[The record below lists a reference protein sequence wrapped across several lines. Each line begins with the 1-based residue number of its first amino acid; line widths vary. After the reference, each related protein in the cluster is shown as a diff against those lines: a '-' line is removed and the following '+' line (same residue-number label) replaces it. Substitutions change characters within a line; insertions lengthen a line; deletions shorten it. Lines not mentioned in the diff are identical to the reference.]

1 MVTLTKFLVAAT
13 FTVVFVLGT
22 AFISGAKQENILQLE
37 DIDNSFQ
44 DEKVNIQENVVL
56 RKEKSLLESL
66 NQENTDHYWDDVIDS
81 DDEEDS
87 QTSLPHYIESST
99 LIKNTTKKS
108 HLLLV
113 STLDG
118 TLSALDAS
126 DEGNVLWKIETG
138 PGSLL
143 SSSISKVEL
152 NSHGK
157 LVRLIPSL
165 DGGLYKFDGEGIEP
179 IPISADSLLHSSY
192 HEADDLL
199 ITGGKEVRTYG
210 VDVHTGHLQ
219 YMCSA
224 DGCHVEPAEAGTS
237 SEFLVLR
244 RHSQIVRAIEPRTGT
259 ERWNFSVGRH
269 EASLIH
275 TNADSFSR
283 CKSENIETTKE
294 QVECVVNHSTE
305 EAYVQAQPTTDMLKQ
320 YPMEFKVIVPD
331 GLVCAIHSERPGQI
345 LWKQKFDS
353 PVVHV
358 WKLIG
363 GILTPVDLFNPNFVP
378 ALESQ
383 PDVHEDATAIASPLL
398 YVGIHNSQLYVQES
412 ARMTDFTLTE
422 QSKHT
427 TDGNPSTSLSALS
440 SLRLPWQPLTAKT
453 SLLAYQGRP
462 GRFTTSTV
470 APVEDKSEADREKP
484 AKEDNDPKLTA
495 LVVRYSTDHP
505 YDRGFYLFEES
516 KLPKNA
522 KRPTIQNDNSARIEE
537 EEEELWEGGRNTPV
551 HIVIVSLW
559 FWWREVVFISLLTA
573 FVFHMIITR
582 QVVKFLQQR
591 WAVELHRH
599 ISAIVPPLARLTAPD
614 TDIVGDGATFLNNPA
629 IDIREEER
637 DESMNSVVVQQA
649 PAQVNVGSG
658 PPAFVSRYLTD
669 FEPIQCL
676 GRGGFGLVFEV
687 RNRLDDCHYAV
698 KRIQLPN
705 SEEAREKVMR
715 EVKALAKLDNPHIVR
730 YFHAWIECPPPG
742 WQEFQDAAWID
753 SESLNGPTPFNTGEE
768 SCISKIEPYSSDGFG
783 FSNDKSSVDQFRLS
797 KQINS
802 IDLRRRSLTNDSFDV
817 VFEDSSR
824 KRKSSCSGLSFED
837 ETSETCSKNTDAR
850 DMKGNFAVMRK
861 PFRVGRSMAKG
872 RKKNMPKTRQHPGSD
887 AKMFLFIQMQLCRK
901 ESLREWL
908 RAHVTHRDTYQVLQ
922 MFNEIVRAVE
932 YVHLQ
937 GLIHRDLK
945 PSNIFFAPDGAIKI
959 GDFGLVT
966 AMAEEACLYSPMSPD
981 GNANCG
987 FGFSPFQRTHTDQ
1000 VGTQLYMSPE
1010 QIEGQPYN
1018 HKVDIYSLG
1027 LILVELLWP
1036 LTTQMEQV
1044 TVISQLRKLR
1054 FPQGFTEK
1062 YPEEAVLL
1070 RKMLSRNPDERPT
1083 TYGIRSSTPLK
1094 SFQDPLVDIPEY
1106 LLFSLVRPRSTTR
1119 TSSTSS
1125 NS

>member
-1 MVTLTKFLVAAT
+1 M
-13 FTVVFVLGT
+13 
-22 AFISGAKQENILQLE
+22 
-37 DIDNSFQ
+37 
-44 DEKVNIQENVVL
+44 
-56 RKEKSLLESL
+56 
-66 NQENTDHYWDDVIDS
+66 
-81 DDEEDS
+81 
-87 QTSLPHYIESST
+87 
-99 LIKNTTKKS
+99 
-108 HLLLV
+108 
-113 STLDG
+113 
-118 TLSALDAS
+118 
-126 DEGNVLWKIETG
+126 
-138 PGSLL
+138 
-143 SSSISKVEL
+143 
-152 NSHGK
+152 
-157 LVRLIPSL
+157 
-165 DGGLYKFDGEGIEP
+165 
-179 IPISADSLLHSSY
+179 
-192 HEADDLL
+192 
-199 ITGGKEVRTYG
+199 
-210 VDVHTGHLQ
+210 
-219 YMCSA
+219 
-224 DGCHVEPAEAGTS
+224 
-237 SEFLVLR
+237 
-244 RHSQIVRAIEPRTGT
+244 
-259 ERWNFSVGRH
+259 
-269 EASLIH
+269 
-275 TNADSFSR
+275 
-283 CKSENIETTKE
+283 
-294 QVECVVNHSTE
+294 
-305 EAYVQAQPTTDMLKQ
+305 
-320 YPMEFKVIVPD
+320 
-331 GLVCAIHSERPGQI
+331 
-345 LWKQKFDS
+345 
-353 PVVHV
+353 
-358 WKLIG
+358 
-363 GILTPVDLFNPNFVP
+363 
-378 ALESQ
+378 
-383 PDVHEDATAIASPLL
+383 
-398 YVGIHNSQLYVQES
+398 
-412 ARMTDFTLTE
+412 
-422 QSKHT
+422 
-427 TDGNPSTSLSALS
+427 
-440 SLRLPWQPLTAKT
+440 
-453 SLLAYQGRP
+453 
-462 GRFTTSTV
+462 
-470 APVEDKSEADREKP
+470 
-484 AKEDNDPKLTA
+484 
-495 LVVRYSTDHP
+495 
-505 YDRGFYLFEES
+505 
-516 KLPKNA
+516 
-522 KRPTIQNDNSARIEE
+522 
-537 EEEELWEGGRNTPV
+537 
-551 HIVIVSLW
+551 
-559 FWWREVVFISLLTA
+559 
-573 FVFHMIITR
+573 
-582 QVVKFLQQR
+582 
-591 WAVELHRH
+591 
-599 ISAIVPPLARLTAPD
+599 ARLTAPD

-629 IDIREEER
+629 IDIREEAR

-715 EVKALAKLDNPHIVR
+715 EVKVQKYSFVVLPICYLILMNLSHLHNFPMKKALAKLDNPHIVR

-850 DMKGNFAVMRK
+850 DMKGNYAVMRK

-932 YVHLQ
+932 YVHLQVIIKLDKCLILFHYLFETQ

-1044 TVISQLRKLR
+1044 
-1054 FPQGFTEK
+1054 
-1062 YPEEAVLL
+1062 
-1070 RKMLSRNPDERPT
+1070 
-1083 TYGIRSSTPLK
+1083 
-1094 SFQDPLVDIPEY
+1094 
-1106 LLFSLVRPRSTTR
+1106 
-1119 TSSTSS
+1119 
-1125 NS
+1125 

>member
-1 MVTLTKFLVAAT
+1 MVTLTKFLVIVT
-13 FTVVFVLGT
+13 FTVVFVLGS
-22 AFISGAKQENILQLE
+22 AFISGEKQKDDEELE
-37 DIDNSFQ
+37 DLDNSFLSEKGSFK
-44 DEKVNIQENVVL
+44 DEPVLQE
-56 RKEKSLLESL
+56 EKSQELL
-66 NQENTDHYWDDVIDS
+66 NQENSDHYWDDVIDS
-81 DDEEDS
+81 DEDPDIIFP
-87 QTSLPHYIESST
+87 QYVEKNTF
-99 LIKNTTKKS
+99 IKNSTKKS
-108 HLLLV
+108 PLLLV

-126 DEGNVLWKIETG
+126 DQGNILWKIETG

-192 HEADDLL
+192 HAADDLL

-210 VDVHTGHLQ
+210 VDVRTGHVQ
-219 YMCSA
+219 YVCSA

-237 SEFLVLR
+237 TFSE
-244 RHSQIVRAIEPRTGT
+244 
-259 ERWNFSVGRH
+259 
-269 EASLIH
+269 
-275 TNADSFSR
+275 
-283 CKSENIETTKE
+283 CKSSSIETPEK
-294 QVECVVNHSTE
+294 QMECFINHSTE
-305 EAYVQAQPTTDMLKQ
+305 NDYIEADSSTEILKP

-331 GLVCAIHSERPGQI
+331 GVVCAINPERPGQV
-345 LWKQKFDS
+345 LWKYKFES

-358 WKLIG
+358 WKLIECKFIHINFVEG
-363 GILTPVDLFNPNFVP
+363 NLTPLDLFNPNFVP

-383 PDVHEDATAIASPLL
+383 PNMYEDLEAVTTPLL
-398 YVGIHNSQLYVQES
+398 YVGIHNHQLYVQES
-412 ARMTDFTLTE
+412 ARIADFTTSD
-422 QSKHT
+422 QSNQEIS
-427 TDGNPSTSLSALS
+427 GNPSTSSSALTPF
-440 SLRLPWQPLTAKT
+440 RVRWQPLTAKT
-453 SLLAYQGRP
+453 SLVGYQGRP
-462 GRFTTSTV
+462 GRFTTSTAV
-470 APVEDKSEADREKP
+470 STEDKDEAST
-484 AKEDNDPKLTA
+484 KEHIEENNDPKITA
-495 LVVRYSTDHP
+495 MIVRHQTDYP
-505 YDRGFYLFEES
+505 YDRGFYLFKENKPQKKTKRPIS
-516 KLPKNA
+516 QDKNA
-522 KRPTIQNDNSARIEE
+522 ANIEE

-559 FWWREVVFISLLTA
+559 FWWREVV
-573 FVFHMIITR
+573 VN
-582 QVVKFLQQR
+582 FLQQR
-591 WAVELHRH
+591 WAIELHRH
-599 ISAIVPPLARLTAPD
+599 ISAIVPPLARLTAPEID
-614 TDIVGDGATFLNNPA
+614 MGQEKSISQNTPSSDIGVDCDQP
-629 IDIREEER
+629 
-637 DESMNSVVVQQA
+637 MKSVVVPPMANQISIA
-649 PAQVNVGSG
+649 NG
-658 PPAFVSRYLTD
+658 PPSFVSRYLTD

-715 EVKALAKLDNPHIVR
+715 EVKALTKLDNPHI
-730 YFHAWIECPPPG
+730 
-742 WQEFQDAAWID
+742 EFQDAAWID
-753 SESLNGPTPFNTGEE
+753 SESITGPTPFNTGED
-768 SCISKIEPYSSDGFG
+768 SCISKMEPFNTDDFMCSKE
-783 FSNDKSSVDQFRLS
+783 KSTVDQFRLS
-797 KQINS
+797 NLISS
-802 IDLRRRSLTNDSFDV
+802 IDSLAVRRKSLTNDSFDI

-824 KRKSSCSGLSFED
+824 KTKSSCNEIRFED
-837 ETSETCSKNTDAR
+837 ETSDICSKSNSTRDADGSYAIIR
-850 DMKGNFAVMRK
+850 
-861 PFRVGRSMAKG
+861 RSSGKSGAKNI
-872 RKKNMPKTRQHPGSD
+872 RRNVQKSPNYTRSD

-908 RAHVTHRDTYQVLQ
+908 RAHVSHRDTYQVIQ

-966 AMAEEACLYSPMSPD
+966 AMAEEAFYSPMSPE
-981 GNANCG
+981 GNAVCG
-987 FGFSPFQRTHTDQ
+987 GFSPFQRTHTDQ

-1044 TVISQLRKLR
+1044 TVISQLRKLK
-1054 FPQGFTEK
+1054 FPPGFIEK

-1070 RKMLSRNPDERPT
+1070 HKMLSRNPDERPT
-1083 TYGIRSSTPLK
+1083 TYGIRASTPLRIY
-1094 SFQDPLVDIPEY
+1094 QDSTVEIPEY
-1106 LLFSLVRPRSTTR
+1106 LHFSLLRPRSTTR
-1119 TSSTSS
+1119 TSSGSS
-1125 NS
+1125 S